1 MHGRMR
7 RSGVPT
13 RTSPRARPS
22 QVKNAQGFSVG
33 YFGTYKVRH
42 PPLGPHHPLIAVS
55 CLVFTPCRLE
65 SRNRGHT
72 YEAGSRTPSLPR
84 RPPARQ
90 PAEPRTPA
98 PSPQVVNNTQANEL
112 YVLYQCPVDAPP
124 RDQFPEG
131 TKFFQVPL
139 TSVSIPETVPFAFL
153 VREHARNPVRR
164 AQRSHAAP
172 AGAAEMLCAA
182 MRAPRATSSAAAAL
196 PPARRRS
203 SA

>member
-1 MHGRMR
+1 MDTDSLLATLPAR
-7 RSGVPT
+7 RPA
-13 RTSPRARPS
+13 RRA
-22 QVKNAQGFSVG
+22 A
-33 YFGTYKVRH
+33 
-42 PPLGPHHPLIAVS
+42 
-55 CLVFTPCRLE
+55 
-65 SRNRGHT
+65 
-72 YEAGSRTPSLPR
+72 RTPS
-84 RPPARQ
+84 
-90 PAEPRTPA
+90 
-98 PSPQVVNNTQANEL
+98 SQVVNNTQANEL

-172 AGAAEMLCAA
+172 AGTAEMLCAA
-182 MRAPRATSSAAAAL
+182 MRAPRASSSAAAAL

-203 SA
+203 LA